1 MFEAIG
7 QLMIYLVD
15 NTIDGQGASPRELKA
30 ALERIRPGLEII
42 VEPFRNVSLKRVQE
56 VPPSHLILSGQSHP
70 WDLYIPESL
79 AGVFDVIRNAPQPIL
94 GVCGGHQQMP
104 LAFGAPVGLMERLE
118 PGDGYEGA
126 KRERGF
132 LPIETDSAG
141 IFRDLPRRI
150 TVWHSHC
157 DEVKEL
163 PPGFRRTAFNETCA
177 IQAMQHNER
186 PLYGVQFHPDL
197 FSDEHPHGREV
208 VENFLDL

>member
-1 MFEAIG
+1 
-7 QLMIYLVD
+7 MIYLID
-15 NTIDGQGASPRELKA
+15 NTIDGQGPSPRELKA

-56 VPPSHLILSGQSHP
+56 VSPSHIILSGQSHP
-70 WDLYIPESL
+70 WDLYTSGSL

-94 GVCGGHQQMP
+94 GVCGGHQQMA

-118 PGDGYEGA
+118 PGAGYEGA

-132 LPIETDSAG
+132 LPIETAGEG
-141 IFRDLPRRI
+141 IFRSLPRTI

-177 IQAMQHNER
+177 IQAMQHYER
-186 PLYGVQFHPDL
+186 PLYGVQFHPEL
-197 FSDEHPHGREV
+197 FSDEHPHGREI
-208 VENFLDL
+208 VESFLAL